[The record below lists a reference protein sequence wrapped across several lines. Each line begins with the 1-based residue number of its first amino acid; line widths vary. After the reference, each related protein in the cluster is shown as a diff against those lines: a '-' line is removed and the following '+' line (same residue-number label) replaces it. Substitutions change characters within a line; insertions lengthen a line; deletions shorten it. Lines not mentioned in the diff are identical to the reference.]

1 MHSKKLKPLTYLSLL
16 YLFLVGS
23 ISVGYL
29 TLKPTLESISLEQ
42 FDVVEDKEILGADVS
57 IVQVISVTDG
67 DTFRIKSG
75 DESIPVRLI
84 AVDTPEIHHP
94 TIKKK
99 CYGDEAKDFLEKNI
113 LNKNVRLEKETLDSN
128 TDRYGRLLRYV
139 FLEDGTNMNEEIV
152 KNGYGIEKTYVKG
165 YKYQQLFKDAQM
177 HAERNKLGLW
187 KVCNQLD
194 N

>member
-1 MHSKKLKPLTYLSLL
+1 MHSNKLKPLAYLSLL

-29 TLKPTLESISLEQ
+29 TLKPTLETISLKKV
-42 FDVVEDKEILGADVS
+42 DVVYNKEVLGTDTTL
-57 IVQVISVTDG
+57 VQVISVTDG
-67 DTFRIKSG
+67 DTFRVKDG
-75 DESIPVRLI
+75 DKTIPVRLI

-94 TIKKK
+94 TIKKQ
-99 CYGDEAKDFLEKNI
+99 CYGDEAKEFLVKSI
-113 LNKNVRLEKETLDSN
+113 LNKNVRIEKELLDSN

-139 FLEDGTNMNEEIV
+139 FLEDGTNINEEIV

-165 YKYQQLFKDAQM
+165 YKYHDLFKNAQSY
-177 HAERNKLGLW
+177 AQRNNLGLW